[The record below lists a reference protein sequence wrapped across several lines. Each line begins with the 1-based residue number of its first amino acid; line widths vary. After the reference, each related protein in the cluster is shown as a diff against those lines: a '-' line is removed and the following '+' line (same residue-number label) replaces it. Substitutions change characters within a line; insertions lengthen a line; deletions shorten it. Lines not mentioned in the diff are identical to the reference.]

1 MISTLV
7 TGGLSALLGTSL
19 VSRSISTSLDIIS
32 GLLSF
37 LVNGNET
44 NVLVRE
50 TKNRIE
56 KMDIQTK
63 LNLVKFYM
71 SLKDSEVQ
79 FAILLRDMDTLIGE
93 IEVCLKRITD
103 QIDLHN
109 NKWFSSYRQF
119 DVSVDLEELDTH
131 VSVLDDRLKK
141 LITLKTN

>member
-131 VSVLDDRLKK
+131 VSVLDDRLRK

>member
-19 VSRSISTSLDIIS
+19 VSRSVSTSLDIIS
-32 GLLSF
+32 GLLTF

-50 TKNRIE
+50 TKNRVE

-63 LNLVKFYM
+63 LNLARFYM
-71 SLKDSEVQ
+71 SFKDSDVQ
-79 FAILLRDMDTLIGE
+79 LAILLRNMDTLIGD

-103 QIDLHN
+103 QIELHN

-141 LITLKTN
+141 LITLKIN